1 MKIKTSK
8 KLNNILR
15 KNEFYV
21 VLLIIMIIAFVEIRS
36 GQFFTA
42 NNVVDIIRSG
52 IIPVIYSI
60 GVLVV
65 LISGGLDLSIASIA
79 GLSIYVTNSIL
90 TNMEYEGPVI
100 FAYLIAASIGIVCG
114 AFNAFVITTWDLHP
128 MIVTLGT
135 QSVLAGLLRGVLS
148 GKDMKAAPVLK
159 EFGQKTLFS
168 VTNSENGLSSSMPAT
183 VFIMIGLLV
192 VAYFILR
199 HTMLGRGIYA
209 IGGDKNAANRIGYN
223 VKRIQY
229 FVYCFSGVMAATAGV
244 TYAAMSQFAYFTSV
258 LGSEL
263 TYLSATVLG
272 GAGLA
277 GGVGTIFGT
286 LMGSYL
292 MTILSNSLVLI
303 GISTYWQSFFSGA
316 IIVTG
321 AAFSVYQ
328 NSRPKPVLNSTHN
341 TSRKRPVN

>member
-1 MKIKTSK
+1 MRILTSRK
-8 KLNNILR
+8 FRNILR

-21 VLLIIMIIAFVEIRS
+21 VLLIFMIIALVEVRS
-36 GQFFTA
+36 GQFFTS
-42 NNVVDIIRSG
+42 NNIVDIVRSG
-52 IIPVIYSI
+52 IIPVIYGI

-65 LISGGLDLSIASIA
+65 LVSGGLDLSIASIA
-79 GLSIYVTNSIL
+79 GVSIYITNSIL

-100 FAYLIAASIGIVCG
+100 FAYLIAAVIGIVCG

-135 QSVLAGLLRGVLS
+135 QSVLQGLLRGVLS
-148 GKDMKAAPVLK
+148 GKDMQAAPVLK
-159 EFGQKTLFS
+159 KFGQKVLFT
-168 VTNSENGLSSSMPAT
+168 VTNSENGLSSSMPFT
-183 VFIMIGLLV
+183 VFIMIGLI
-192 VAYFILR
+192 AATYFLLR

-209 IGGDKNAANRIGYN
+209 VGGDKNAANRIGYN
-223 VKRIQY
+223 VKRVQF
-229 FVYCFSGVMAATAGV
+229 FVYCFSGVMAATAGI

-258 LGSEL
+258 LGTEL

-286 LMGSYL
+286 VMGAYL
-292 MTILSNSLVLI
+292 MTLLSNSLVLI
-303 GISTYWQSFFSGA
+303 GVSTYWQNFFSGA

-328 NSRPKPVLNSTHN
+328 NSRPKPLLNSAHKKPA
-341 TSRKRPVN
+341 KRPDD